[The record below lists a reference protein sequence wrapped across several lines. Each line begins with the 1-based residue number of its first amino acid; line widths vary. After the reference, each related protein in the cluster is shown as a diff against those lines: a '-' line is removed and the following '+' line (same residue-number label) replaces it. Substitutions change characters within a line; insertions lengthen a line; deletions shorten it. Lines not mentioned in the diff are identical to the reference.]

1 MDLTT
6 KLAKMDYLSYI
17 DIIQPLKEGVAEI
30 LVDDEAGVLVRIQDA
45 TYAAAVFDANQSE
58 RFAKALHSAKL
69 PKAVHEGPLLQY
81 LLDQGYKPTL
91 RCVQAVYT
99 AKEPLDVDPNLKIR
113 PVYEADLDL
122 IVTHYTHAEPSYV
135 RDRVRSRT
143 MLGLEIDGEL
153 AAFMGR
159 HSEGA
164 MGLLEVLPQYRRR
177 HLGQQL
183 ESAYINLMLEQGL
196 VPYCNV
202 EMTNTASLALQRKLG
217 LVFAKQHV
225 YWFN

>member
-1 MDLTT
+1 MDLTA
-6 KLAKMDYLSYI
+6 KLAQMDYLSYI
-17 DIIQPLKEGVAEI
+17 DIIQPLKEGVAEVLI
-30 LVDDEAGVLVRIQDA
+30 DDEAGVLVRIQDA
-45 TYAAAVFDANQSE
+45 TYAVSVFDANQSE

-81 LLDQGYKPTL
+81 LLDQGDEPTL
-91 RCVQAVYT
+91 SCVQAVYT
-99 AKEPLDVDPNLKIR
+99 AKEPLVVDSSLTFR
-113 PVYEADLDL
+113 PIVASDLEL
-122 IVTHYTHAEPSYV
+122 IVRHYTHAEPSYV
-135 RDRVRSRT
+135 LDRVRSRT

-183 ESAYINLMLEQGL
+183 ESAYINLMLKQGL

-202 EMTNTASLALQRKLG
+202 EITNTASLALQRKLG
-217 LVFAKQHV
+217 LVFAKQHI